1 MSHTITGIDLGAWSV
16 KFTVLEVGF
25 RRQSLRSCFEEKV
38 PEGEAPLAERQVQA
52 LRAGLTRL
60 PHETIPFLALPG
72 EMLTLRV
79 LELPFADA
87 RKVEQV
93 VGYELEGQIMHELSE
108 VVMDHAVLASLPGKE
123 GGEAGSRA
131 LAVAARTEEIGS
143 FLESMKAVGIDPRSL
158 YAAPLIYHRL
168 FEGRRAVDE
177 EPGYR
182 LFMDIGHRRTNLCV
196 VGDGEPVFGRM
207 VGHAGEALTLALAA
221 ASNGAWTVAQAEAG
235 KAQHGFLPTR
245 DRPAQTAPQQRIGQV
260 LSDALSPLL
269 REVRQTLA
277 SLRARDKTPVRE
289 IVLAGGGANLNG
301 LPEYLQEQLDIPC
314 TRWVPPELPGGDDH
328 TDSTV
333 RLPYALS
340 LAVAWAGA
348 RGSRELD
355 LRRGPFQY
363 RASLSIVRQK
373 AMHLAFLAAGLLVAG
388 GVNATVSMRRLSSE
402 RVQLQAKL
410 KTATT
415 ELFGNGKM
423 EPEEVMSAIKKTAEA
438 VPLPPAT
445 AYDLLNEISRRIP
458 SADLMKIDVQ
468 ELDIRA
474 KKTTIKGTV
483 DSAAAVDDLVAKL
496 KDIECFEEINKGPV
510 TEVSDGA
517 KQFKQF
523 SLTINAKCP

>member
-25 RRQSLRSCFEEKV
+25 RHQRLRTCFEEKV
-38 PEGEAPLAERQVQA
+38 PEGEAPLVERQAQA

-87 RKVEQV
+87 RKIEQV

-108 VVMDHAVLASLPGKE
+108 VVMDHAVLASLPGKD

-131 LAVAARTEEIGS
+131 LAVAAKTEEIGA
-143 FLESMKAVGIDPRSL
+143 FLESMKAVGVDPRTL

-168 FEGRRAVDE
+168 FEGRRAPDE
-177 EPGYR
+177 EAGYR
-182 LFMDIGHRRTNLCV
+182 LFMDIGHRRTNLCI
-196 VGDGEPVFGRM
+196 VGDGETVFGRM
-207 VGHAGEALTLALAA
+207 VGHAGEELTLALAA
-221 ASNGAWTVAQAEAG
+221 ASNGAWTVAQAEVG

-245 DRPAQTAPQQRIGQV
+245 DRPAQNTPQQRIGQV
-260 LSDALSPLL
+260 LSEALAPLL
-269 REVRQTLA
+269 REIRQTLA
-277 SLRARDKTPVRE
+277 SLRVRDKTPVRE

-301 LPEYLQEQLDIPC
+301 LPEFLQEQLDIPC
-314 TRWVPPELPGGDDH
+314 TRWVPPELPGGE
-328 TDSTV
+328 TDADV
-333 RLPYALS
+333 KLPYALS

-355 LRRGPFQY
+355 LRRGPFQF

-373 AMHLAFLAAGLLVAG
+373 AVHLVMLAAGLLIAG

-402 RVQLQAKL
+402 REQLQSKL
-410 KTATT
+410 KASTT
-415 ELFGNGKM
+415 ELFGNANM
-423 EPEEVMSAIKKTAEA
+423 QADDVLSAIKKTAEA
-438 VPLPPAT
+438 VPLPAAT

-458 SADLMKIDVQ
+458 TADLMKIDVQ

-483 DSAAAVDDLVAKL
+483 DSAAAVDDLVTKL
-496 KDIECFEEINKGPV
+496 KDVECFEEINKGPV